1 MMELYVSPRYAHKR
15 NKENAG
21 GYRRVGGEETGEE
34 RSVTKDKCVHRLE
47 GVAGRRSVLTPR

>member
-1 MMELYVSPRYAHKR
+1 MFLPGMRAGERKKTRR
-15 NKENAG
+15 NML
-21 GYRRVGGEETGEE
+21 EERQEE